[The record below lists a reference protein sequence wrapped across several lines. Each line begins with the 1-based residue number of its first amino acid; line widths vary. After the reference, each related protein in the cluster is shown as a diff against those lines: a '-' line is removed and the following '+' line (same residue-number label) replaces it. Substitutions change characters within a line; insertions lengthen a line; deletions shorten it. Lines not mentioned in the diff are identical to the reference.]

1 MSIDM
6 QQFHAVFFEESQEH
20 LEEMEQ
26 LLLALDIEAPDPE
39 MLNSIFRAAHSIKGG
54 SGIFGFD
61 ALGSVTHIMENLL
74 DKIRKGQMAISS
86 SMVDL
91 FLRSVDQ
98 LKDILHSYRTNASI
112 DWANVHQLTQQLE
125 LVTSGKNQQEADL
138 EKKQGYGFF
147 PKTESAPEDAY
158 GFFDKPAAD
167 DSFGFFD
174 DAVEADGFGFFD
186 DLPAAVGQP
195 AQSATESAR
204 AASAA
209 VFGFFEELLEPGNTE
224 NSSESNPGAGSPS
237 FPPHNIVEI
246 KNLPD
251 LPVITPTAAP
261 VAVETF
267 EKTVSENKDPEQK
280 QPIPKQKPADHVSVE
295 SSSIRVDVAKVDQL
309 INLVGEIV
317 ITQSMMSLLGKSLE
331 GALAEKFQAVANELE
346 RNTREIQEAVMSIR
360 MLPVS
365 FVFNRFPRVVR
376 DLSTKLGKQIEL
388 LIEGG
393 ETELDKGLTEKLVDP
408 LTHLVRNS
416 IDHGI
421 ESADVRLARGK
432 NATGK
437 VVLRAAQQGGNIVIS
452 IRDDGDGLNRERILA
467 KAREN
472 NIPIGENPRDEDVW
486 QLIFAPGFSTA
497 AEVTDVSGRGVGMDV
512 VKRNVQSLGGR
523 IDIESRA
530 GQGAIFTIHLPLTL
544 AIVDGMGVAVGDQT
558 FIVPLVHI
566 VESMQPA
573 AKDIKTLAGEDQ
585 LLHVRNEYWPIL
597 SLHKVMQLEPQF
609 TDTSK
614 GIVVLIETTKYR
626 FALFVD
632 ALVGQQQVVIKS
644 LEKHYK
650 RVQGVAGATI
660 MGDGSVALILDVE
673 SLALSVNQTAHL
685 AIAV

>member
-26 LLLALDIEAPDPE
+26 LLLELDVDNPDPE

-74 DKIRKGQMAISS
+74 DKIRKGQMPIAAT
-86 SMVDL
+86 MVDL
-91 FLRSVDQ
+91 FLSSVDQ
-98 LKDILHSYRTNASI
+98 LKDILHSYRTSEAI
-112 DWANVHQLTQQLE
+112 DWASVHQLTRQLE
-125 LVTSGKNQQEADL
+125 LVTAGKQPDVAEQ

-147 PKTESAPEDAY
+147 PKTEPEIPGEAY
-158 GFFDKPAAD
+158 GFFEQPVEDNSFGFFAEPVAD

-174 DAVEADGFGFFD
+174 D
-186 DLPAAVGQP
+186 LPAPAVSAVGADQNLV
-195 AQSATESAR
+195 QN
-204 AASAA
+204 ASEA
-209 VFGFFEELLEPGNTE
+209 VFGFFEELLEPAKAVD
-224 NSSESNPGAGSPS
+224 SNPPEIAPANHNASVSQTGGSEIKK
-237 FPPHNIVEI
+237 FPEPVVAPVTNIVE
-246 KNLPD
+246 
-251 LPVITPTAAP
+251 
-261 VAVETF
+261 
-267 EKTVSENKDPEQK
+267 QK
-280 QPIPKQKPADHVSVE
+280 QSSPKQKSGDHVSVE

-317 ITQSMMSLLGKSLE
+317 ITQSMMNLLGKSLE
-331 GALAEKFQAVANELE
+331 GALAEKFQTVANELE

-376 DLSTKLGKQIEL
+376 DLSNKLGKQIEL
-388 LIEGG
+388 IIEGG

-421 ESADVRLARGK
+421 ESAEARVQRGK
-432 NATGK
+432 SATGT

-452 IRDDGDGLNRERILA
+452 ISDDGGGLNRERILA

-472 NIPIGENPRDEDVW
+472 NIPIGDNPRDEDVW

-530 GQGAIFTIHLPLTL
+530 GQGATFTIHLPLTL
-544 AIVDGMGVAVGDQT
+544 AIVDGMCVAVGNQT

-573 AKDIKTLAGEDQ
+573 TKDIKTLAGDDQ

-597 SLHKVMQLEPQF
+597 PLYKVMQLDAQF
-609 TDTSK
+609 SDASK

-644 LEKHYK
+644 LEQHYK
-650 RVQGVAGATI
+650 RVHGIAGATI

-673 SLALSVNQTAHL
+673 SLALSVNHNVNLATA
-685 AIAV
+685 V

>member
-6 QQFHAVFFEESQEH
+6 KQFHAVFFEESQEH

-26 LLLALDIEAPDPE
+26 LLLDLVVVNPDAE

-61 ALGSVTHIMENLL
+61 ALASVTHIMESLL
-74 DKIRKGQMAISS
+74 DKIRQGKMAITAE
-86 SMVDL
+86 MVDL
-91 FLRSVDQ
+91 FLSSIDQ
-98 LKDILHSYRTNASI
+98 LKEILRCYR
-112 DWANVHQLTQQLE
+112 ANEELNWSQVHALTKKLE
-125 LVTSGKNQQEADL
+125 LVTAGSGSSTSTTA
-138 EKKQGYGFF
+138 
-147 PKTESAPEDAY
+147 SEDAY
-158 GFFDKPAAD
+158 GFFAD
-167 DSFGFFD
+167 DESSKEEAYGFFDAPVPDESFGFFEDISAPEVAPTSIPSPGRAID
-174 DAVEADGFGFFD
+174 DY
-186 DLPAAVGQP
+186 
-195 AQSATESAR
+195 
-204 AASAA
+204 
-209 VFGFFEELLEPGNTE
+209 FGFFEDA
-224 NSSESNPGAGSPS
+224 SSSVTSAPAP
-237 FPPHNIVEI
+237 
-246 KNLPD
+246 
-251 LPVITPTAAP
+251 AAP
-261 VAVETF
+261 IAETSIDPIQRAPSI
-267 EKTVSENKDPEQK
+267 EKTPAASSPKVKTSET
-280 QPIPKQKPADHVSVE
+280 VSVE

-331 GALAEKFQAVANELE
+331 GPMAEKFQAVANELE

-376 DLSTKLGKQIEL
+376 DLSSKLGKQIDL
-388 LIEGG
+388 IIEGG

-421 ESADVRLARGK
+421 ESAEVRRERGK
-432 NATGK
+432 NPTGT

-452 IRDDGDGLNRERILA
+452 ISDDGGGLNRERILE

-472 NIPIGENPRDEDVW
+472 NIAVSENPKDEEVW

-497 AEVTDVSGRGVGMDV
+497 AAVTDVSGRGVGMDV

-530 GQGAIFTIHLPLTL
+530 GQGATFTIHLPLTL
-544 AIVDGMGVAVGDQT
+544 AIVDGMCVSVGEQT
-558 FIVPLVHI
+558 FIIPLVHI

-573 AKDIKTLAGEDQ
+573 TKDIKTLVGDDQ

-597 SLHKVMQLEPQF
+597 PLYKIMQLEPQF
-609 TDTSK
+609 TEVNK
-614 GIVVLIETTKYR
+614 GIAVLIETNKYR

-632 ALVGQQQVVIKS
+632 GLVGQQQVVIKS
-644 LEKHYK
+644 LEQHYK
-650 RVQGVAGATI
+650 RVQGIAGATI
-660 MGDGSVALILDVE
+660 MGDGSVALIVDVE
-673 SLALSVNQTAHL
+673 SLALTVNNIMQLATA
-685 AIAV
+685 V

>member
-6 QQFHAVFFEESQEH
+6 KQFHAVFFEESQEH
-20 LEEMEQ
+20 LDVMEQ
-26 LLLALDIEAPDPE
+26 LLLDLDVANPDGE

-61 ALGSVTHIMENLL
+61 ALTSVTHIMESLL
-74 DKIRKGQMAISS
+74 DKIRQGKMAITID
-86 SMVDL
+86 MVDL
-91 FLRSVDQ
+91 FLNSVDQ
-98 LKDILHSYRTNASI
+98 LKEILRCYRTNDEL
-112 DWANVHQLTQQLE
+112 DWACVYELTKKLE
-125 LVTSGKNQQEADL
+125 LVTAGKTSTPVEIENND
-138 EKKQGYGFF
+138 GYGFF
-147 PKTESAPEDAY
+147 SAIETEVEDEAF
-158 GFFDKPAAD
+158 GFFDDPVSNDTEKTDLVQD

-174 DAVEADGFGFFD
+174 DI
-186 DLPAAVGQP
+186 PAA
-195 AQSATESAR
+195 ESVPVAIPSPVQ
-204 AASAA
+204 AIDDY
-209 VFGFFEELLEPGNTE
+209 FGFFEDP
-224 NSSESNPGAGSPS
+224 SP
-237 FPPHNIVEI
+237 PPAV
-246 KNLPD
+246 
-251 LPVITPTAAP
+251 VISAVVTDTPTPAIPMNPLKSAP
-261 VAVETF
+261 QA
-267 EKTVSENKDPEQK
+267 ENNSANPVPKVKNGDP
-280 QPIPKQKPADHVSVE
+280 VNVE

-331 GALAEKFQAVANELE
+331 GSIAEKFQAVASELE

-376 DLSTKLGKQIEL
+376 DLSSKLGKQIDL
-388 LIEGG
+388 IIEGG

-421 ESADVRLARGK
+421 ESADVRRELGK
-432 NATGK
+432 SPTGT

-452 IRDDGDGLNRERILA
+452 IKDDGSGLNRERILE

-472 NIPIGENPRDEDVW
+472 GIAISDNPKDEEVW

-497 AEVTDVSGRGVGMDV
+497 AAVTDVSGRGVGMDV

-530 GQGAIFTIHLPLTL
+530 GEGATFTIHLPLTL
-544 AIVDGMGVAVGDQT
+544 AIVDGMCVSVGEQT
-558 FIVPLVHI
+558 FIIPLVHI

-573 AKDIKTLAGEDQ
+573 AKDIKTLAGDDQ

-597 SLHKVMQLEPQF
+597 PLYKVMQLEPQF
-609 TDTSK
+609 TDVSK
-614 GIVVLIETTKYR
+614 GIAVLIETNKYR

-632 ALVGQQQVVIKS
+632 GLVGQQQVVIKS
-644 LEKHYK
+644 LEQHYK

-660 MGDGSVALILDVE
+660 MGDGSVALIVDVE
-673 SLALSVNQTAHL
+673 SLALSVNSIMQLATA
-685 AIAV
+685 V